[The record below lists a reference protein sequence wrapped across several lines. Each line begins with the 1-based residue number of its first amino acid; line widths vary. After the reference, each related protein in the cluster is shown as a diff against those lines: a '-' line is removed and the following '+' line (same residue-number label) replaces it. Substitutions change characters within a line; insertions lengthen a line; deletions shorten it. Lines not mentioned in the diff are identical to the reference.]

1 LRFSYCIVFFIE
13 TGFSLIIAGVLLT
26 LVFVSFA
33 MLAAI
38 LAKTEQKG
46 IGIAIFIWI
55 FSTSFMTEFY

>member
-1 LRFSYCIVFFIE
+1 
-13 TGFSLIIAGVLLT
+13 
-26 LVFVSFA
+26 